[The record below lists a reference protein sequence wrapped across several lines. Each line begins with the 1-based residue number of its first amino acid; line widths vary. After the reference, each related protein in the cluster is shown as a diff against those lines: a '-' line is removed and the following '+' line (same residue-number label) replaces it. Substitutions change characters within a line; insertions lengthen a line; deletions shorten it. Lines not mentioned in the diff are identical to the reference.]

1 VAGDIKDMNL
11 TSHSSLDKYVV
22 LQFKSGLREQ
32 QRELQQSIEQAESA
46 IRDLAESTPRDPA
59 DAASD
64 HSLEGSVIA
73 QLGQNRNRLRLVE
86 GALDRIRIGEF
97 GNCANCGDAISLK
110 RLQAVPWTSYCVP
123 CQEQHEQGTTAR
135 TLTALEHLPA

>member
-1 VAGDIKDMNL
+1 MTFL
-11 TSHSSLDKYVV
+11 THSSLDRSVL

-32 QRELQQSIEQAESA
+32 QRDLQQFIEQAETA
-46 IRDLAESTPRDPA
+46 IRDLAESTPRDAA

-64 HSLEGSVIA
+64 HALEGSVIA

-110 RLQAVPWTSYCVP
+110 RLQAVPWASYCVP
-123 CQEQHEQGTTAR
+123 CQEQHEQGATAR
-135 TLTALEHLPA
+135 TLTALEALPA